1 MVSSPGLFLLL
12 IFATIWRGNGHPAAL
27 AARTQLATVYTKKS
41 YNAPRREQM
50 DLHQLRCFV
59 AAAEEL
65 HFGRAAQRLEMLPSA
80 LGRFIRLLEEDLG
93 TRLMARTTRSVALT
107 DDGTALLKEARVLLT
122 QADALTAKYRAH
134 GRHQAVTVR
143 VGAIDSAAA
152 GLLPMLLQD
161 FRKQR
166 PEVTVQLVEDKTI
179 RLLPRV
185 LSGRIDLAFVRP
197 PEHRDRRLDFMF
209 LLHETAVVA
218 VSDRHP
224 FASKKR
230 LSIADLAD
238 QPLIVPERRSRPH
251 SHDLTMKLFA
261 EAGLEAR
268 VVQIADEKQTIVNL
282 VSAELGVAIVPK
294 WTSRMAPRG
303 VRYIRLAA
311 SDMNKLPLAA
321 AWTHGT
327 RDPIRDDILAM
338 VKVHLP
344 RYAREA

>member
-1 MVSSPGLFLLL
+1 
-12 IFATIWRGNGHPAAL
+12 
-27 AARTQLATVYTKKS
+27 
-41 YNAPRREQM
+41 M

-65 HFGRAAQRLEMLPSA
+65 HFGRAARRLEMLPSA

-93 TRLMARTTRSVALT
+93 TRLMRRTTRSVALT
-107 DDGTALLKEARVLLT
+107 DDGTILLREARNLLA
-122 QADALTAKYRAH
+122 QADALAATFRMH
-134 GRHQAVTVR
+134 GRKQALTVR

-152 GLLPMLLQD
+152 GLLPMLLHD
-161 FRKQR
+161 FRARR
-166 PEVTVQLVEDKTI
+166 PDVTVQLVEDKTL
-179 RLLPRV
+179 RLVPQL
-185 LSGRIDLAFVRP
+185 LSGRLDLAFVRP
-197 PEHRDRRLDFMF
+197 PETINKRLEFLF

-230 LSIADLAD
+230 LTIAELAD

-268 VVQIADEKQTIVNL
+268 IVQIANEKQTIVNL

-294 WTSRMAPRG
+294 WTSRMAARG
-303 VRYIRLAA
+303 VRYVRLAT
-311 SDMNKLPLAA
+311 SDMNRLPLAA
-321 AWTHGT
+321 AWTRGT
-327 RDPIRDDILAM
+327 RDPVRDDMLDM
-338 VKVHLP
+338 LKTDLS
-344 RYAREA
+344 RYALEA

>member
-1 MVSSPGLFLLL
+1 
-12 IFATIWRGNGHPAAL
+12 
-27 AARTQLATVYTKKS
+27 
-41 YNAPRREQM
+41 M

-93 TRLMARTTRSVALT
+93 TRLMQRTTRSVSLT
-107 DDGTALLKEARVLLT
+107 GDGTTLLKEARSLLA
-122 QADALTAKYRAH
+122 QADALAATFRMQ
-134 GRHQAVTVR
+134 GRKQASTVR

-152 GLLPMLLQD
+152 GLLPMLLHD
-161 FRKQR
+161 FRARR
-166 PEVTVQLVEDKTI
+166 PDVTVQLVEDKTL
-179 RLLPRV
+179 RLLPQL
-185 LSGRIDLAFVRP
+185 LSGRLDLAFVRP
-197 PEHRDRRLDFMF
+197 PQTTNKRLDFLF

-230 LSIADLAD
+230 LTIADLGD
-238 QPLIVPERRSRPH
+238 QPLIVPDRHSRPH

-268 VVQIADEKQTIVNL
+268 IAQIANEKQTIVNL

-294 WTSRMAPRG
+294 WTSRMAARG
-303 VRYIRLAA
+303 VRYVRLAA

-321 AWTHGT
+321 AWTRGT
-327 RDPIRDDILAM
+327 RDPIRDDMLDMLKAD
-338 VKVHLP
+338 LS
-344 RYAREA
+344 RYALEA